1 MNSFKKLKVQV
12 RWLIR
17 RDMPEVQAIEDA
29 SFEFPWSEESFIKV
43 LRQRNCIGMV
53 AEHDERVIGFVIY
66 ELHKNRLHILNFGV
80 HPEFRRRGVGA
91 ALADKL
97 KSKLTVQRRNRL
109 MLETRETNVTS
120 QLFWRSQGFR
130 AISVLRNFYPDGPDE
145 DAYLFSWKLEQP
157 AECAGA

>member
-1 MNSFKKLKVQV
+1 MDAFTKLAPRI

-17 RDMPEVQAIEDA
+17 RDLTEVYEIENR
-29 SFEFPWSEESFIKV
+29 SFEFPWGEEDFLRC

-53 AEHDERVIGFVIY
+53 AEHNERVIGFVIY

-91 ALADKL
+91 VMVDKL
-97 KSKLTVQRRNRL
+97 KSKLTATRRNRL
-109 MLETRETNVTS
+109 MLETRETNVAG

-130 AISVLRNFYPDGPDE
+130 AISVLRNFYEEPPDE